1 MAAST
6 VTKHLYD
13 GQIDLE
19 DGTTPGAV
27 SLTAPFTVGDLSLTG
42 LQETQ
47 NNVVAYETRGTLN
60 SVRHSSR
67 TYPSVSFSLHLAD
80 LSDGTDQTVV
90 DFLLKQ
96 ASFSANVSTFGANAE
111 VYAIQVTLTIEGT
124 DWGDT
129 ADHTI
134 VMADFVPTSVDIAEG
149 EPNTVSVSG
158 TVYGSIT
165 MT

>member
-6 VTKHLYD
+6 VIKHLYD

-19 DGTTPGAV
+19 DGATPTPAT
-27 SLTAPFTVGDLSLTG
+27 LTAPFTVGDLSLTG

-80 LSDGTDQTVV
+80 LSDGTDNTVV

-96 ASFSANVSTFGANAE
+96 ASYSSNVSTLGSNAE
-111 VYAIQVTLTIEGT
+111 VYGIKVTLTIEGT
-124 DWGDT
+124 DHGDS

-134 VMADFVPTSVDIAEG
+134 VMDDFVPTSVDIAEG

-158 TVYGSIT
+158 TVYGTIT